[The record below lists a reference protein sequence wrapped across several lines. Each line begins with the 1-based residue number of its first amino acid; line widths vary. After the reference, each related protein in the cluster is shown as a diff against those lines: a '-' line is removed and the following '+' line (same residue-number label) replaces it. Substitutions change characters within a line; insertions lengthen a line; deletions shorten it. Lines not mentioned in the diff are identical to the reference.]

1 MYHPR
6 RAAEMDSLGQHN
18 FITQRIMA
26 ETRFDWQEKLE
37 QHPDYDDFK
46 NGVVSVMSR
55 TGTGKSYVPVIS
67 IDIDRRNGMKGMCI
81 LVPNIDHNLVEQ
93 HYEKYF
99 SFLRDKYP
107 PADVLESRLENKVF
121 EILQAAEVHSDDATM
136 ERLNEEVGQI
146 MSLIAQE
153 ITVEEP
159 VLRRDKN
166 RRIVLKFGDDQ
177 FTIDITS
184 LPWCSE
190 SIKCKCE
197 SIPADHSIYID
208 EFHKVQTQFGLVHGK
223 SIKMH
228 GKGHLEAFA
237 KGYDRHSFDQLAR
250 MCQTRKVVII
260 SATLDDIICNELPS
274 YIGEF
279 PILNFVVVHQREQ
292 ISNPVIHSSNYHLMK
307 AKTMEAYTNGTRS
320 VLFCSNSTNLE
331 TLKSELITLGV
342 LDDDIY
348 SYTTNNAGKK
358 KFDVDEIRNHLVNI
372 FINKGSTGMDVSDIG
387 LVMIFRELNDSAS
400 CRDKEDKM
408 ISNFASQVI
417 GRIRNGGKVFWQRD
431 DIDDTSL
438 YDITKRNY
446 EIPFDDETNDENLL
460 MYSLNTNSDRT
471 PFERHVVRQCI
482 SNIIGLGNKF
492 KANETSQ
499 KTVKRELFDKHYD
512 EIVSF
517 NDSRGLK
524 LGLGGAFNLQDFL
537 KQWYALGLD
546 DTSMYLV
553 LEKKMMITYRSVFEQ
568 CVGDDITNLMFSVS
582 DN

>member
-1 MYHPR
+1 
-6 RAAEMDSLGQHN
+6 
-18 FITQRIMA
+18 
-26 ETRFDWQEKLE
+26 
-37 QHPDYDDFK
+37 
-46 NGVVSVMSR
+46 
-55 TGTGKSYVPVIS
+55 
-67 IDIDRRNGMKGMCI
+67 
-81 LVPNIDHNLVEQ
+81 
-93 HYEKYF
+93 
-99 SFLRDKYP
+99 
-107 PADVLESRLENKVF
+107 
-121 EILQAAEVHSDDATM
+121 
-136 ERLNEEVGQI
+136 
-146 MSLIAQE
+146 
-153 ITVEEP
+153 
-159 VLRRDKN
+159 
-166 RRIVLKFGDDQ
+166 
-177 FTIDITS
+177 
-184 LPWCSE
+184 
-190 SIKCKCE
+190 
-197 SIPADHSIYID
+197 
-208 EFHKVQTQFGLVHGK
+208 
-223 SIKMH
+223 
-228 GKGHLEAFA
+228 
-237 KGYDRHSFDQLAR
+237 
-250 MCQTRKVVII
+250 
-260 SATLDDIICNELPS
+260 
-274 YIGEF
+274 
-279 PILNFVVVHQREQ
+279 
-292 ISNPVIHSSNYHLMK
+292 
-307 AKTMEAYTNGTRS
+307 
-320 VLFCSNSTNLE
+320 
-331 TLKSELITLGV
+331 
-342 LDDDIY
+342 
-348 SYTTNNAGKK
+348 
-358 KFDVDEIRNHLVNI
+358 
-372 FINKGSTGMDVSDIG
+372 MDVSDIG

>member
-1 MYHPR
+1 M
-6 RAAEMDSLGQHN
+6 
-18 FITQRIMA
+18 
-26 ETRFDWQEKLE
+26 
-37 QHPDYDDFK
+37 
-46 NGVVSVMSR
+46 
-55 TGTGKSYVPVIS
+55 
-67 IDIDRRNGMKGMCI
+67 
-81 LVPNIDHNLVEQ
+81 
-93 HYEKYF
+93 
-99 SFLRDKYP
+99 
-107 PADVLESRLENKVF
+107 
-121 EILQAAEVHSDDATM
+121 
-136 ERLNEEVGQI
+136 
-146 MSLIAQE
+146 IAQQ
-153 ITVEEP
+153 ITVEKKKHIIG
-159 VLRRDKN
+159 DKH
-166 RRIVLKFGDDQ
+166 RCIVLKFGDDQ

-348 SYTTNNAGKK
+348 SYTTNDAGKK